1 MRQHHHPCERGS
13 LVDILPLFCDID
25 DFCLLFEPLWEQ
37 QLLETRQR
45 RRASTLCLSEVM
57 TIITLFHASSY
68 RNFKAYYTEHVLK
81 QYVWAFPR
89 LVSYGRFVELMPGAL
104 VPLCGYLQS
113 RKGRCSGVSFVDSTS
128 LKVCHNRRI
137 HSHKVFRGCA
147 RRGKT
152 SVDWFYGFKLH
163 LVIND
168 RGELL
173 SLRLTPGNTDD
184 RRPVPE
190 LVKGLFGKLFGDK
203 GYVSRPLFEA
213 LYDEGVRLVTKLKRG
228 MKNRLTPFFDKIMLR
243 KRAIIESVVDQLK
256 NISQIEHS
264 RHRSVANCFVNL
276 VAGLIAYTWREKKP
290 SLNIRVAEQLQ
301 LVF

>member
-1 MRQHHHPCERGS
+1 MKNYSG
-13 LVDILPLFCDID
+13 
-25 DFCLLFEPLWEQ
+25 
-37 QLLETRQR
+37 
-45 RRASTLCLSEVM
+45 
-57 TIITLFHASSY
+57 
-68 RNFKAYYTEHVLK
+68 
-81 QYVWAFPR
+81 AFPR
-89 LVSYGRFVELMPGAL
+89 LTSYQRFVELMPAAL
-104 VPLCGYLQS
+104 VPLSGYLQT
-113 RKGRCSGVSFVDSTS
+113 RLGQCSGISFIDSTS

-137 HSHKVFRGCA
+137 HSHKVFAGCV

-152 SVDWFYGFKLH
+152 SVDWFFGFKLH

-184 RRPVPE
+184 RRPMPE

-203 GYVSRPLFEA
+203 GYVSQPLFEA
-213 LYDEGVRLVTKLKRG
+213 LYDEGVQLVTKLKRG
-228 MKNRLTPFFDKIMLR
+228 MRNRLVPLFDKIMLR
-243 KRAIIESVVDQLK
+243 KRVIIESVNDQLK

-276 VAGLIAYTWREKKP
+276 LGGLIAYTWREKKP
-290 SLNIRVAEQLQ
+290 SLNIRVKEQLQ